1 MGPLAELHNAKRF
14 EKGECVTPP
23 DDAVGADPDN
33 WAIQAY
39 EFDWVNA
46 NVIRDRA
53 SIAHAANKPIII
65 EETGM
70 QVH

>member
-1 MGPLAELHNAKRF
+1 MLLCP
-14 EKGECVTPP
+14 
-23 DDAVGADPDN
+23 ADPDN

-46 NVIRDRA
+46 NFIRDRA
-53 SIAHAANKPIII
+53 AIAHAQNKPFII

-70 QVH
+70 QVGALVACPILAHAGM